1 MSEPVETQA
10 IGMVAV
16 SAAVPWWKTIS
27 KTQWYALLAAQMGWA
42 LDAFDVLLYVF
53 ALTTIMKEWNLTATQ
68 AGFLASV
75 TLFASAFGGIAFGV
89 IADRIGRRNALMATV
104 VIFSLMSGVSG
115 LTQNIWQLALA
126 RTLLGLGMGG
136 EWASGALLV
145 SETWPPEHRG
155 KAIGIMQ
162 GGWAIGYIFAA
173 IVAGTIL
180 PWLGWR
186 VLFFIGIVP
195 ALFTVWVRT
204 KVEEPEIWVKSNE
217 EKKQGFSLT
226 QIFHADLIRYTVC
239 CTVIA
244 IFVMFAYWGLFT
256 WLPGF
261 LSSPAEKGGAGL
273 SIVKSSMWIIPTMIG
288 AFFGYT
294 TFGFIADRY
303 GRRPTFAAYLLICAV
318 LVYIYGNTR
327 DATFLLIL
335 GPFVGFFGSGYF
347 SAFGAFISELFPTRA
362 RGAGLGFTYNVGRMA
377 SALAP
382 TTVGFAATKFGVGA
396 ALTITAIA
404 FFIGAVSI
412 FLVPETKA
420 VQLE

>member
-1 MSEPVETQA
+1 MNETSQPLAVGAA
-10 IGMVAV
+10 I
-16 SAAVPWWKTIS
+16 PWWKTVS
-27 KTQWYALLAAQMGWA
+27 KKQWFALLAAQMGWA

-53 ALTTIMKEWNLTATQ
+53 ALTTIMKEWHLSATQ

-89 IADRIGRRNALMATV
+89 IADHIGRRNTLMATV
-104 VIFSLMSGVSG
+104 LIFSVMSGVSG
-115 LTQNIWQLALA
+115 LTRNIWQLALA

-162 GGWAIGYIFAA
+162 SGWAIGYILAA

-186 VLFFIGIVP
+186 VLFFIGIAP
-195 ALFTVWVRT
+195 ALFTAWIRT
-204 KVEEPEIWVKSNE
+204 KVEEPEIWVKSNK

-226 QIFHADLIRYTVC
+226 QIFHRDLIRYTVC
-239 CTVIA
+239 CTIIVC
-244 IFVMFAYWGLFT
+244 FVMFGYWGLFT

-273 SIVKSSMWIIPTMIG
+273 SIVKSSMWIIPTMVG
-288 AFFGYT
+288 AFFGYV
-294 TFGFIADRY
+294 TFGFIADKY

-318 LVYIYGNTR
+318 FVYVYGNTR
-327 DATFLLIL
+327 DANLLLIL

-347 SAFGAFISELFPTRA
+347 SAFGVFIAELFPTRA

-382 TTVGFAATKFGVGA
+382 TAVGFAAAKYGVGV
-396 ALTITAIA
+396 ALTLTAVA
-404 FFIGAVSI
+404 FAIGAVSI

-420 VQLE
+420 AELE

>member
-1 MSEPVETQA
+1 MSEPVATQPSEL
-10 IGMVAV
+10 VAV
-16 SAAVPWWKTIS
+16 SATIPWGKTIS
-27 KTQWYALLAAQMGWA
+27 KNQWYSLLAAQMGWA

-53 ALTTIMKEWNLTATQ
+53 ALTTIMKEWNLTATE

-75 TLFASAFGGIAFGV
+75 TLFASAFGGICFGV
-89 IADRIGRRNALMATV
+89 IADRIGRKNALMATV
-104 VIFSLMSGVSG
+104 LIFSIMSGVSG
-115 LTQNIWQLALA
+115 LTQNLWQLALA

-162 GGWAIGYIFAA
+162 GGWAIGYILAA

-186 VLFFIGIVP
+186 VLFFIGIIP
-195 ALFTVWVRT
+195 ALFTLWVRT
-204 KVEEPEIWVKSNE
+204 KVEEPEIWVKANE
-217 EKKQGFSLT
+217 EKKQGFSLL
-226 QIFHADLIRYTVC
+226 QIFRPDLLRYTVC
-239 CTVIA
+239 CTIIA
-244 IFVMFAYWGLFT
+244 IFVMFGYWGLFT

-261 LSSPAEKGGAGL
+261 LSSSADKGGAGL

-288 AFFGYT
+288 AFFGYV
-294 TFGFIADRY
+294 TFGFIADKY
-303 GRRPTFAAYLLICAV
+303 GRRPTFAAFLLIAAA
-318 LVYIYGNTR
+318 LVFIYGNTR
-327 DATFLLIL
+327 DATLLLIL

-347 SAFGAFISELFPTRA
+347 SAFGVFIAELFPTRA

-382 TTVGFAATKFGVGA
+382 TTVGFAATKYGVGA
-396 ALTITAIA
+396 ALTITAVA
-404 FFIGAVSI
+404 FAIGAASI

-420 VQLE
+420 AELE

>member
-1 MSEPVETQA
+1 MSNSTDQA
-10 IGMVAV
+10 MAV
-16 SAAVPWWKTIS
+16 SVPLPWWKTIN
-27 KTQWYALLAAQMGWA
+27 KTQWYALLAAMMGWA

-75 TLFASAFGGIAFGV
+75 TLFASSFGGIVFGV
-89 IADRIGRRNALMATV
+89 IADRIGRKNALMATV
-104 VIFSLMSGVSG
+104 LIFSIMSGVSG
-115 LTQNIWQLALA
+115 LTQNIWQLAIA

-162 GGWAIGYIFAA
+162 GGWAIGYILAA

-186 VLFFIGIVP
+186 VLFFIGIIP

-204 KVEEPEIWVKSNE
+204 KVEEPEIWVKSH
-217 EKKQGFSLT
+217 EKKKEPFSLT
-226 QIFHADLIRYTVC
+226 QIFRPDLIRYTVC
-239 CTVIA
+239 CTIIA
-244 IFVMFAYWGLFT
+244 SFVMFGYWGLFT

-261 LSSPAEKGGAGL
+261 LSSSADKGGAGL
-273 SIVKSSMWIIPTMIG
+273 SIVKSSLWIIPTMVG
-288 AFFGYT
+288 AFFGYI
-294 TFGFIADRY
+294 TFGFIADKF
-303 GRRPTFAAYLLICAV
+303 GRRPTFAAFLLICAV

-327 DATFLLIL
+327 DATLLMIL

-347 SAFGAFISELFPTRA
+347 SAFGAFISELYPTRA

-377 SALAP
+377 SAAAP
-382 TTVGFAATKFGVGA
+382 TTVGFAATKYGVGA

-404 FFIGAVSI
+404 FFIGAISI

-420 VQLE
+420 IKME